1 MLQGYWQMPLAP
13 ESQEMFTTAGPGGLY
28 TPTRVPQGVLNAIS
42 YFQATMTSGLE
53 DLNCLVWVDDVI
65 YWGHDEEDVLHT
77 LDVILGRL
85 EEVGLFA
92 AAHKCVFFDTSV
104 AWCGKVYSRGE
115 IKHDPERLSGLAN
128 LRRPATAG
136 ELMQFLQAVK
146 WLRTTLPRMAEIV
159 APLRDF
165 LEAHLVGNPN
175 LTKRV
180 AANRAIA
187 PEDWTPALVAA

>member
-1 MLQGYWQMPLAP
+1 
-13 ESQEMFTTAGPGGLY
+13 
-28 TPTRVPQGVLNAIS
+28 
-42 YFQATMTSGLE
+42 MTSVLK
-53 DLNCLVWVDDVI
+53 DLNGLVWVDDVI
-65 YWGHDEEDVLHT
+65 YWGHDVEDLLQT
-77 LDVILGRL
+77 LELILGRL

-92 AAHKCVFFDTSV
+92 AAHKCVFFDTSI
-104 AWCGKVYSRGE
+104 AWCGKVYSRGA
-115 IKHDPERLSGLAN
+115 IKHDPERLSDLAN

-136 ELMQFLQAVK
+136 ELMQFLQAVNR
-146 WLRTTLPRMAEIV
+146 LRTTLPRMAEIV

-175 LTKRV
+175 RTKRV